1 MNPQASPKTNGRAL
15 RRARNVVRRYERE
28 QAAEARKWKWPVGI
42 PATLHH
48 MEVRLLISRNRYE
61 RAAAL
66 ILAQKL
72 SE

>member
-1 MNPQASPKTNGRAL
+1 VK
-15 RRARNVVRRYERE
+15 RYERE
-28 QAAEARKWKWPVGI
+28 QAKEARAWKWPVGI

-48 MEVRLLISRNRYE
+48 MKVRLEISKNRYE

-72 SE
+72 SQ

>member
-1 MNPQASPKTNGRAL
+1 MTKQASRPGNGRAL
-15 RRARNVVRRYERE
+15 RRARNIVKRYERE
-28 QAAEARKWKWPVGI
+28 QAKEARAWKWPVGI

-48 MEVRLLISRNRYE
+48 MKVRLEISKNRYE

-72 SE
+72 SQ